1 MDAYARATFGD
12 HYYGNSTTKIL
23 ENINDITKEDVV
35 EAYNQILTDSK
46 KSLAIVGALEQD
58 SIMPEI

>member
-46 KSLAIVGALEQD
+46 KVLQ
-58 SIMPEI
+58 